1 MEMQPVTDPFERLL
15 YFSLYFFTIHYCV
28 TVVRVVQVFADDI
41 TVFSSLTVHLFHFP
55 QRPLPGHGQGRLS
68 VLDQPVTVA
77 TAIQKMKSHL
87 GITHLRLA
95 LGLGKTLGN
104 EQQAVVLII

>member
-1 MEMQPVTDPFERLL
+1 MVQVLSHDITF
-15 YFSLYFFTIHYCV
+15 FSL
-28 TVVRVVQVFADDI
+28 
-41 TVFSSLTVHLFHFP
+41 LTFYLFHFWQP
-55 QRPLPGHGQGRLS
+55 PLPGHGQGRIS

-87 GITHLRLA
+87 GLTHLRLA

-104 EQQAVVLII
+104 EQQAIVPII